1 MGGAH
6 SPPRRGGVAR
16 SAGVVS
22 SAKRCAGLTTPA
34 APLRWLRGI
43 LLMAQPPLL
52 CEEGNTLGLQ
62 SSTAP
67 FLLGLRNDAEIRPR
81 RFPTLRVLLFG
92 FLVGNRSQDDH
103 ILPLLPIYRRR
114 HLVFRGELHRIQN
127 TQNFVEVPA
136 GAHRIAEHQF
146 DLLIRTDNENSTHCR
161 VECRSAAFGSIPG
174 F

>member
-1 MGGAH
+1 MVPFRFVGD
-6 SPPRRGGVAR
+6 
-16 SAGVVS
+16 GVVS
-22 SAKRCAGLTTPA
+22 SAPLRRAAELTTITASRYRARASRPA

-114 HLVFRGELHRIQN
+114 HLVFRGELNRIQN
-127 TQNFVEVPA
+127 TQ
-136 GAHRIAEHQF
+136 
-146 DLLIRTDNENSTHCR
+146 
-161 VECRSAAFGSIPG
+161 
-174 F
+174 

>member
-52 CEEGNTLGLQ
+52 CEEGNLTRPHSTLLSVQVRFHGRGL
-62 SSTAP
+62 
-67 FLLGLRNDAEIRPR
+67 
-81 RFPTLRVLLFG
+81 
-92 FLVGNRSQDDH
+92 
-103 ILPLLPIYRRR
+103 
-114 HLVFRGELHRIQN
+114 
-127 TQNFVEVPA
+127 
-136 GAHRIAEHQF
+136 
-146 DLLIRTDNENSTHCR
+146 DLLQRNIGFTGDLRTIF
-161 VECRSAAFGSIPG
+161 VLGSGIHD
-174 F
+174 FAVQL